1 MTKSCKNDGVSG
13 GIRPP
18 RHSRESGNLKTQRC
32 KIYQKQLKPN
42 GLDSRLRGNL
52 KTQRCKIYQKQLKPN
67 GLDSRLRGNDGIL
80 VTVATACATA
90 KGLQQP

>member
-1 MTKSCKNDGVSG
+1 TKSCKNDGVSG

-42 GLDSRLRGNL
+42 GLDSRLRGN
-52 KTQRCKIYQKQLKPN
+52 
-67 GLDSRLRGNDGIL
+67 DGIL

>member
-42 GLDSRLRGNL
+42 GLDSRLRGN
-52 KTQRCKIYQKQLKPN
+52 
-67 GLDSRLRGNDGIL
+67 DGIL

-90 KGLQQP
+90 KGLQQTVATACVGMTDNGLQTASLACR